1 MYQQRSFTEQ
11 ITNVRPARFKDD
23 YEWGDADAIA
33 GIPHES
39 GKSKKYDMA
48 YSLARQKM
56 ENASG
61 PQELLSGY
69 GELS

>member
-33 GIPHES
+33 GVEHEP
-39 GKSKKYDMA
+39 GKSKEYDMA
-48 YSLARQKM
+48 YSFRTQEM

>member
-23 YEWGDADAIA
+23 YEWGHADAIA
-33 GIPHES
+33 GIPHQS
-39 GKSKKYDMA
+39 GKSKEYDMA
-48 YSLARQKM
+48 YSFAIQGQ